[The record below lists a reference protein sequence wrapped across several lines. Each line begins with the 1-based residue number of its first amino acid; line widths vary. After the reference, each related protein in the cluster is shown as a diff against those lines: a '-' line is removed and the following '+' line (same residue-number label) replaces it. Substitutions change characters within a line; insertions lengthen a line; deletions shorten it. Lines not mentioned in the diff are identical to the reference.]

1 MAGQAYYSNGRTNF
15 PPTPAGLSAAQKI
28 PRTPTSATSQARPQ
42 QLFTATDAVNQT
54 QDYNNAPA
62 TAPAPS
68 AQNSGTAPAP
78 TVKIAPAPKNQK
90 IPAPA
95 PAPTKQPRTYGDS
108 DDPTHKHTRGQT
120 DTRGTPPTLVDSSD
134 SESDDDETSPIRFE
148 TVLEMSLDTLKLDEL
163 DPNQTNKH
171 YGIQSVSDLHAH
183 VIDKH
188 TDLAAAIKSGSS
200 GRQMRKDINWFKT
213 TFKSRKRTTDTV
225 AAAATL
231 IHMAATDS
239 VLDTMVREALMASI
253 GRSRGSM
260 KDLITQAA
268 GGAVIDA
275 GMGTARD
282 LRYLHWREVFK
293 LAIEMACCNSKGEVQ
308 TTRTAFEKYETASS
322 PTIQHAMAKEM
333 KVWNDYRTAFGRD
346 PMDVLFRA
354 ERFVCS
360 CDVDFAMEYWKV
372 VDEDVDTDVA
382 EYTDWAQFKTLFGR
396 AWKIWDRKKS
406 RASCGEEEGDMR
418 VPVHHSTR
426 FPTAL
431 AVEKKM
437 AYEKLFEERL
447 GYRPGD
453 APHDRAPKSNDQ
465 ADLEI
470 SCASANCNTKFV
482 FTVDEQKRFKEKK
495 WDTPRRCKPCRDEIR
510 ANSGSPMGT
519 CHSFLQGKCSFGDKC
534 KYAHALSEDMKQ
546 DMKAIEPAATHHIS
560 IGSDSDSE
568 VYSDSSSSSFLDM
581 ECYHSKVP
589 IASNYTFSS
598 SDSDW

>member
-42 QLFTATDAVNQT
+42 QLFTAADAVNQT

-78 TVKIAPAPKNQK
+78 TVKIAPAPMNQN

-95 PAPTKQPRTYGDS
+95 PASTNQPRTYGDS
-108 DDPTHKHTRGQT
+108 DDPTHKHTREQK
-120 DTRGTPPTLVDSSD
+120 DTRDKPPPLMDNSD
-134 SESDDDETSPIRFE
+134 SESDDDETAPIDFE
-148 TVLEMSLDTLKLDEL
+148 TVLEESLDTLKLDEL

-188 TDLAAAIKSGSS
+188 TDLAAAIKSDSS
-200 GRQMRKDINWFKT
+200 GRQMRKEINWFKT
-213 TFKSRKRTTDTV
+213 AFKSRKRTTDTV

-231 IHMAATDS
+231 IHMAATNS
-239 VLDTMVREALMASI
+239 VLNTMVRDSLMASI
-253 GRSRGSM
+253 GKSRGSM
-260 KDLITQAA
+260 KVLINEAA
-268 GGAVIDA
+268 GGTVIDA
-275 GMGTARD
+275 AVGTTHD
-282 LRYLHWREVFK
+282 LRTLHWREVLK
-293 LAIEMACCNSKGEVQ
+293 LAIEMACCNSQGEVQ
-308 TTRTAFEKYETASS
+308 ATRTAFEKYETTSS
-322 PTIQHAMAKEM
+322 PTIQHAMAKET
-333 KVWNDYRTAFGRD
+333 KAWNDYRTAFGRD

-354 ERFVCS
+354 DRFVDS
-360 CDVDFAMEYWKV
+360 GDVEFATTYWKV
-372 VDEDVDTDVA
+372 IDEDVDTDVTQ
-382 EYTDWAQFKTLFGR
+382 YTDWVQFKTLFGR

-406 RASCGEEEGDMR
+406 RAACGGETEDMR
-418 VPVHHSTR
+418 IPVHHSTR

-431 AVEKKM
+431 AVEKKLT
-437 AYEKLFEERL
+437 YEKLFEERL

-453 APHDRAPKSNDQ
+453 PPPDRAPKSNDQ
-465 ADLEI
+465 TDLEI
-470 SCASANCNTKFV
+470 SCASADCHTKFL

-581 ECYHSKVP
+581 ECYHTKVST
-589 IASNYTFSS
+589 ASNYTFSS